1 MLDWV
6 SITLLQICFFL
17 GKVELKLASVF
28 PIYDLNNNINH
39 QSGVLMYYAFRY
51 IMERINNITIFRNVT
66 FVSGEEIQYE
76 SPDLL
81 IEVGQKVL
89 ESDQKFSYSTIGAV
103 NGFFTKALTMMKA
116 VHGGSL
122 FSYTGES
129 HRFEENAKHFSH
141 NFFRSTPSNYY
152 RALALIRLLLQSK
165 WSYFAVI
172 ASNGPDGAEDTNLL
186 TTVLWGVEQTTDSTF
201 CVDPIMILER
211 NYRHRKD
218 FYIDQIKEMANNKK
232 LKALVLLTTVSD
244 AKFILKILKENSLS
258 KRFKLLFFNGLP
270 NYIEVTNGFEDVLE
284 NSMSIDFDADEDLA
298 FRDYVLSMTVRKS
311 NDHPYTVLSFESLYQ
326 CNIQRIKGLSALNHI
341 RKKHDKSCNERELK
355 YKERLG
361 YYPNTPVQYVFQAV
375 LGVYHMTVDYLLS
388 QCSKYSTNAYE
399 TYGNKTFYANK
410 TFDSNETYGNKTFH
424 ANKTFDSNEKGVAN
438 KSFNTNKT
446 ADTNKKKFIKRK
458 TFCNLDALS
467 STDNEIWKNVR
478 NEIVRKF
485 RNNPSIFSWQT
496 LFPYD
501 HTLSNPLKNR
511 IINSVKYKIYK
522 FMKQKDQYKNELVMK
537 YELGFSEKA
546 RSLEERATPSF
557 SESFEPKDIAD
568 IDWILA
574 GCCDCFCRTGYRHA
588 RAKEFVIRKCCTDCI
603 PCGQNDIVVNRTKCV
618 PCKATEYADN
628 NREKCISYKTTYLI
642 DLKPCRYIAVLVSGI
657 GIAVTLFFISV
668 FTKNNKNKIVKG
680 MGREMCYSIFF
691 GCILLFIVPL
701 VFLARPTSF
710 FCKIRSGLVPLSFF
724 ICFFSMTLNTFRI
737 YRIFV
742 WQQTKKSLKF
752 TSPLSQICFLA
763 SSCGV
768 QILLSIVGE
777 VTMISEPTEF
787 LGTDKETVYLHCTGD
802 ENLEKVGVSFS
813 LPLVC
818 MILSSFFAFKTRKC
832 PKNFNEAKAI
842 MDTFVCSFV
851 LLSFFVA
858 SSFFKDLHDFQHEI
872 RIGCFCYAISVVILI
887 RLFGPKVRALR
898 NVRRDQE

>member
-6 SITLLQICFFL
+6 SIMLLQVCFFL

-51 IMERINNITIFRNVT
+51 IMERINNITIFKNVT

-89 ESDQKFSYSTIGAV
+89 NSDKKFSYSTIGSV
-103 NGFFTKALTMMKA
+103 NGFLTKALSMMKA

-122 FSYTGES
+122 FSYTGTS
-129 HRFEENAKHFSH
+129 HRFEENAKHFSQS
-141 NFFRSTPSNYY
+141 FFRSTPSNYY
-152 RALALIRLLLQSK
+152 RALALNRLLKESS
-165 WSYFAVI
+165 WSYFAII

-186 TTVLWGVEQTTDSTF
+186 TTILWGVEQKTNLAY
-201 CVDPIMILER
+201 CIDPIMILER
-211 NYRHRKD
+211 DYRHRKD
-218 FYIDQIKEMANNKK
+218 FYVDQIKEMANTKR
-232 LKALVLLTTVSD
+232 LKALVLLTTASD
-244 AKFILKILKENSLS
+244 TKFILKILKYNGLN
-258 KRFKLLFFNGLP
+258 KRFKLLFFNGVP
-270 NYIEVTNGFEDVLE
+270 NYVEVTNGFEDVLE
-284 NSMSIDFDADEDLA
+284 NSMSIDFDADEDLT
-298 FRDYVLSMTVRKS
+298 FRDYVLSMTLQKS

-326 CNIQRIKGLSALNHI
+326 CNIQRVKELSALNHI

-355 YKERLG
+355 YKEHLG

-388 QCSKYSTNAYE
+388 QCSKNSTNAYE
-399 TYGNKTFYANK
+399 TYINKTIYENKTFDTNETDVANK
-410 TFDSNETYGNKTFH
+410 TFKTNETAY
-424 ANKTFDSNEKGVAN
+424 
-438 KSFNTNKT
+438 TNKQ
-446 ADTNKKKFIKRK
+446 KIIKRK
-458 TFCNLDALS
+458 SFCSLDALS
-467 STDNEIWKNVR
+467 STNNEIWTDVR
-478 NEIVRKF
+478 KEIVQKF
-485 RNNPSIFSWQT
+485 HINPSIFFRQT

-501 HTLSNPLKNR
+501 HTLSNPLKSR
-511 IINSVKYKIYK
+511 IINSVKYNIYK
-522 FMKQKDQYKNELVMK
+522 FMKRNGQYKNEIVMK

-546 RSLEERATPSF
+546 KSLGERATPAF
-557 SESFEPKDIAD
+557 SESLEPSDIKDN
-568 IDWILA
+568 DWILA
-574 GCCDCFCRTGYRHA
+574 GCCDCFCPTGYR
-588 RAKEFVIRKCCTDCI
+588 RVQAKEFVIRKCCIDCI

-628 NREKCISYKTTYLI
+628 DRKKCISYEKKYLI
-642 DLKPCRYIAVLVSGI
+642 DLKLCRYIYVVLSGI
-657 GIAVTLFFISV
+657 GIAVTLFFVSAFI
-668 FTKNNKNKIVKG
+668 KNNNNKIVKG

-701 VFLARPTSF
+701 VFLAQPTSF
-710 FCKIRSGLVPLSFF
+710 FCKIRSGLLPLSFF

-742 WQQTKKSLKF
+742 WQQTKTSLKF
-752 TSPLSQICFLA
+752 TSPVSQICFLA
-763 SSCGV
+763 SNCGL

-777 VTMISEPTEF
+777 LTMTSEPTAF
-787 LGTDKETVYLHCTGD
+787 LGTDKKTVYVHCTGD

-842 MDTFVCSFV
+842 MDTFVCSFA

-858 SSFFKDLHDFQHEI
+858 SSFFKNLHDFQHEI
-872 RIGCFCYAISVVILI
+872 RIGCFCYAISFVILI
-887 RLFGPKVRALR
+887 RLFGPKVRALK
-898 NVRRDQE
+898 NG

>member
-1 MLDWV
+1 MFGWV
-6 SITLLQICFFL
+6 FSTLLQCFFL

-51 IMERINNITIFRNVT
+51 IMERINNITIFKNVT

-89 ESDQKFSYSTIGAV
+89 KSDKKFSYSTIGAV
-103 NGFFTKALTMMKA
+103 NGFLTKALTMMKA

-122 FSYTGES
+122 FSYTGAS
-129 HRFEENAKHFSH
+129 HRFEENAKRFSH

-152 RALALIRLLLQSK
+152 RALAFNRLLMESS
-165 WSYFAVI
+165 WSYFAII

-186 TTVLWGVEQTTDSTF
+186 TTILWGVEQKTDLTY
-201 CVDPIMILER
+201 CIDPIMILER
-211 NYRHRKD
+211 DYRHRKD
-218 FYIDQIKEMANNKK
+218 FYIDQIKEMANTKK
-232 LKALVLLTTVSD
+232 LKALVLLTTASD
-244 AKFILKILKENSLS
+244 TKFILKILKENGLN

-284 NSMSIDFDADEDLA
+284 NSMSIDFDTDEDLA
-298 FRDYVLSMTVRKS
+298 FRDYVLSMTVQKS

-326 CNIQRIKGLSALNHI
+326 CNIQRIIELSALNHI

-355 YKERLG
+355 YKEHLG

-375 LGVYHMTVDYLLS
+375 LGVYHMTVDYLLL
-388 QCSKYSTNAYE
+388 QCSKNSTNAYE
-399 TYGNKTFYANK
+399 TYTNKTFYANK
-410 TFDSNETYGNKTFH
+410 TFDTNETSF
-424 ANKTFDSNEKGVAN
+424 ANKTFS
-438 KSFNTNKT
+438 TNKT
-446 ADTNKKKFIKRK
+446 AHTNENKFIKRK

-467 STDNEIWKNVR
+467 STDNEIWKIAR
-478 NEIVRKF
+478 NDIVQTF
-485 RNNPSIFSWQT
+485 RRNPSIFSGQT

-511 IINSVKYKIYK
+511 IINSVKYRIYK

-546 RSLEERATPSF
+546 KTLEERATPAF
-557 SESFEPKDIAD
+557 SESLEPNDIED
-568 IDWILA
+568 VDWILA
-574 GCCDCFCRTGYRHA
+574 GCCHCFCPTGYRHA
-588 RAKEFVIRKCCTDCI
+588 QAKEFVIRKCCTDCI

-628 NREKCISYKTTYLI
+628 DREKCISYEKKYLI
-642 DLKPCRYIAVLVSGI
+642 DLKLWRYIYVVLSGI
-657 GIAVTLFFISV
+657 GIVVTLFFITV
-668 FTKNNKNKIVKG
+668 FIKNNNNKIVKG

-691 GCILLFIVPL
+691 GCILLFVVPL
-701 VFLARPTSF
+701 VFLAQPTSF

-752 TSPLSQICFLA
+752 TSPVSQICFLA
-763 SSCGV
+763 SNCGV

-787 LGTDKETVYLHCTGD
+787 LGTDKETVYVHCTGD

-842 MDTFVCSFV
+842 MDTFVCSFA

-872 RIGCFCYAISVVILI
+872 RIGCFCYAISFVILI
-887 RLFGPKVRALR
+887 RLFGPKVRALTNR
-898 NVRRDQE
+898 RRDQENEHEN